1 MEDNLV
7 AINDHLAAPDT
18 DVRLGTWWWCWPR
31 RERES
36 KQESE
41 IARELAP
48 GLSVITQMSL
58 FCFVSLIITYI
69 GSHVVIF
76 TANYAAQKETK

>member
-1 MEDNLV
+1 MFASGRGGGADRDES
-7 AINDHLAAPDT
+7 
-18 DVRLGTWWWCWPR
+18 VRAN
-31 RERES
+31 
-36 KQESE
+36 ESE
-41 IARELAP
+41 DARELAP